1 MPDVLLTEELPSA
14 LRALPAQSSLLLD
27 RYESLKARNIIE
39 PRERVPKVRKA
50 RLKMV
55 TTESHKGTRFKSP
68 HALKAGID
76 LPAWM

>member
-1 MPDVLLTEELPSA
+1 M
-14 LRALPAQSSLLLD
+14 
-27 RYESLKARNIIE
+27 
-39 PRERVPKVRKA
+39 RKA